1 MVQKFSNAHFLDTI
15 KIRRLRRR
23 IQMER
28 QQRNRATRECTIS
41 DVGFS

>member
-1 MVQKFSNAHFLDTI
+1 MPTFWDTI

-28 QQRNRATRECTIS
+28 QQRNKATRECTVS
-41 DVGFS
+41 DVSFS